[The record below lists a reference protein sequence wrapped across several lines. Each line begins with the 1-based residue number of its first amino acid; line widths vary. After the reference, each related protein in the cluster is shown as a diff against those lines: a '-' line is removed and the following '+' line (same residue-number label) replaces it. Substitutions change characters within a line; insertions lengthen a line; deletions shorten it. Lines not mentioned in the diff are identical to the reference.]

1 MPINLVGVAE
11 IAQMLGVTRQR
22 VNQMVQ
28 TLPDF
33 PPPEAELSAGRIWRR
48 STIEKWIKAH
58 PERQRKSRKGVQS

>member
-33 PPPEAELSAGRIWRR
+33 PVNGHPRV
-48 STIEKWIKAH
+48 STGGQLKVSTPKA
-58 PERQRKSRKGVQS
+58 S